1 MTHPQ
6 KSSAAALPP
15 GPKQLGIGLRSAEQ
29 AKKSLPAWLLSLL
42 LHLSLIA
49 GLIFFL
55 TQIPNGSGEV
65 DNRTGGIVL
74 VDIQSETTEYLSEGD
89 IAQNSNPASAPD
101 SSTPSVDLEKRPELP
116 GMEVTTGEVVGAEDL
131 LANKLPS
138 ADSLIVGSVANG
150 KIGGKM
156 TTEVFGIPGTGSRF
170 VYLID
175 RSKSME
181 GYNFRPMLA
190 ARQELWKSVTSLNE
204 SNQFQIIFYNNEV
217 DIFRRK
223 LNLHAA
229 SEVNKDAAK
238 QYIESIRPDGGT
250 DHLAALKTAFKLSPD
265 VIFFLTDAEGGFT
278 ADEIFELSR
287 RNYSRAIINT
297 IEFGERRSNDRSLE
311 AIARNSGGKYI
322 FKNINTLRVE

>member
-6 KSSAAALPP
+6 KSFAADLPP
-15 GPKQLGIGLRSAEQ
+15 GPKPLGIGLRSAEQ

-116 GMEVTTGEVVGAEDL
+116 GMEVTTGEVVGTEDL

-223 LNLHAA
+223 LSLHAA
-229 SEVNKDAAK
+229 SEANKDAAK

-297 IEFGERRSNDRSLE
+297 VEFGERRSNDRSLE

>member
-6 KSSAAALPP
+6 KSSAADLPP
-15 GPKQLGIGLRSAEQ
+15 GPKPLGIGLRSAEQ

-116 GMEVTTGEVVGAEDL
+116 GMEVTTGEVVGTEDL

-138 ADSLIVGSVANG
+138 ADSLIVGFVANG

-223 LNLHAA
+223 LSLHAA
-229 SEVNKDAAK
+229 SEANKDAAK

-297 IEFGERRSNDRSLE
+297 VEFGERRSNDRSLE

>member
-1 MTHPQ
+1 
-6 KSSAAALPP
+6 
-15 GPKQLGIGLRSAEQ
+15 
-29 AKKSLPAWLLSLL
+29 
-42 LHLSLIA
+42 

-116 GMEVTTGEVVGAEDL
+116 GMEVTTGEVVGTEDL

-223 LNLHAA
+223 LSLHAA
-229 SEVNKDAAK
+229 SEANKDAAK
-238 QYIESIRPDGGT
+238 QYIESIQPAGGT

-297 IEFGERRSNDRSLE
+297 VEFGERRSNDRSLE

>member
-1 MTHPQ
+1 
-6 KSSAAALPP
+6 
-15 GPKQLGIGLRSAEQ
+15 
-29 AKKSLPAWLLSLL
+29 
-42 LHLSLIA
+42 LIA

-55 TQIPNGSGEV
+55 TQIPNGAGEV

-74 VDIQSETTEYLSEGD
+74 VDIQSESTEYLSEGD

>member
-6 KSSAAALPP
+6 KSSAADLPP
-15 GPKQLGIGLRSAEQ
+15 GPKPLGIGLRSAEQ

-55 TQIPNGSGEV
+55 TQIPNGAGEV

-74 VDIQSETTEYLSEGD
+74 VDIQSESTEYLSEGD

>member
-1 MTHPQ
+1 
-6 KSSAAALPP
+6 
-15 GPKQLGIGLRSAEQ
+15 
-29 AKKSLPAWLLSLL
+29 
-42 LHLSLIA
+42 
-49 GLIFFL
+49 
-55 TQIPNGSGEV
+55 
-65 DNRTGGIVL
+65 
-74 VDIQSETTEYLSEGD
+74 
-89 IAQNSNPASAPD
+89 
-101 SSTPSVDLEKRPELP
+101 LP
-116 GMEVTTGEVVGAEDL
+116 GMEVTTGEVIGTEDL

>member
-6 KSSAAALPP
+6 KSSAADLPP
-15 GPKQLGIGLRSAEQ
+15 GPKPLGIGLRSAEQ

-101 SSTPSVDLEKRPELP
+101 SSTPSVDIEKRPELP
-116 GMEVTTGEVVGAEDL
+116 GMEVTTGEVVGTEDL

-223 LNLHAA
+223 LSLHAA
-229 SEVNKDAAK
+229 SEANKDAAK

-297 IEFGERRSNDRSLE
+297 VEFGERRSNDRSLE

>member
-6 KSSAAALPP
+6 KSSLAMLPP
-15 GPKQLGIGLRSAEQ
+15 PSKPFGFQPRSSEQ
-29 AKKSLPAWLLSLL
+29 VKKSLPAWLLSLL
-42 LHLSLIA
+42 LHLSLMA

-55 TQIPNGSGEV
+55 TQIPNGSGEAE
-65 DNRTGGIVL
+65 NRTGGIVL
-74 VDIQSETTEYLSEGD
+74 VDLQTETTEYLSEGD
-89 IAQNSNPASAPD
+89 IAQSSNPAPAPD
-101 SSTPSVDLEKRPELP
+101 NSTPSVDLENRPELP
-116 GMEVTTGEVVGAEDL
+116 GLESSTGESSGAADL

-138 ADSLIVGSVANG
+138 ADSLIVGPAVKG

-156 TTEVFGIPGTGSRF
+156 TVEVFGIPGTGSRF

-190 ARQELWKSVTSLNE
+190 ARQELWKSINSLND
-204 SNQFQIIFYNNEV
+204 SNQFQILFYNNEV

-223 LNLHAA
+223 LSLHSA
-229 SEVNKDAAK
+229 SEANKEAAK
-238 QYIESIRPDGGT
+238 QFIENIRPAGGT
-250 DHLAALKTAFKLSPD
+250 DHLAALKTALKLSPD
-265 VIFFLTDAEGGFT
+265 VIFFLSDAEGGFT
-278 ADEIFELSR
+278 ADEIFEISR

-322 FKNINTLRVE
+322 FKNINTLQVE

>member
-15 GPKQLGIGLRSAEQ
+15 GPKPLGIGLRSAEQ

-55 TQIPNGSGEV
+55 TQIPNGAGEV

-74 VDIQSETTEYLSEGD
+74 VDIQSESTEYLSEGD
-89 IAQNSNPASAPD
+89 IAQNSNPASVPD

-116 GMEVTTGEVVGAEDL
+116 GMEVTTGEVVGTEDL

>member
-15 GPKQLGIGLRSAEQ
+15 GPKPLGIGLRSAEQ

-55 TQIPNGSGEV
+55 TQIPNGAGEV

-74 VDIQSETTEYLSEGD
+74 VDIQSESTEYLSEGD
-89 IAQNSNPASAPD
+89 IAQNSPPASVPD
-101 SSTPSVDLEKRPELP
+101 SSTPSVDLDKRPELP
-116 GMEVTTGEVVGAEDL
+116 GMEVTTGEVVGTEDL
-131 LANKLPS
+131 LANKLTS

>member
-1 MTHPQ
+1 
-6 KSSAAALPP
+6 
-15 GPKQLGIGLRSAEQ
+15 
-29 AKKSLPAWLLSLL
+29 
-42 LHLSLIA
+42 
-49 GLIFFL
+49 
-55 TQIPNGSGEV
+55 
-65 DNRTGGIVL
+65 
-74 VDIQSETTEYLSEGD
+74 
-89 IAQNSNPASAPD
+89 
-101 SSTPSVDLEKRPELP
+101 
-116 GMEVTTGEVVGAEDL
+116 MEVTTGEVVGTEDL

-223 LNLHAA
+223 LSLHAA
-229 SEVNKDAAK
+229 SEANKDAAK

-297 IEFGERRSNDRSLE
+297 VEFGERRSNDRSLE

>member
-6 KSSAAALPP
+6 KSSAADLPP
-15 GPKQLGIGLRSAEQ
+15 GAKPLGIGLRSSEQ

-116 GMEVTTGEVVGAEDL
+116 GMEVTTGEVVGTEDL

-223 LNLHAA
+223 LSLHAA
-229 SEVNKDAAK
+229 SEANKDASK

-297 IEFGERRSNDRSLE
+297 VEFGERRSNDRSLE

>member
-55 TQIPNGSGEV
+55 TQIPNGAGEV

-74 VDIQSETTEYLSEGD
+74 VDIQSESTEYLSEGD

-116 GMEVTTGEVVGAEDL
+116 GMEVTTGKVVGAEDL

>member
-55 TQIPNGSGEV
+55 TQIPNGAGEV

-74 VDIQSETTEYLSEGD
+74 VDIQSESTEYLSEGD

>member
-1 MTHPQ
+1 MTPPQ
-6 KSSAAALPP
+6 PSPAAALPP
-15 GPKQLGIGLRSAEQ
+15 RPKPFESGLRSPEQ
-29 AKKSLPAWLLSLL
+29 SKKSLPAWLLSLL
-42 LHLSLIA
+42 LHFSLIA
-49 GLIFFL
+49 GLIFTL
-55 TQIPNGSGEV
+55 TQMPNGAGEV
-65 DNRTGGIVL
+65 SNRTGGIVL
-74 VDIQSETTEYLSEGD
+74 VDIQTESTEYLSEGD
-89 IAQNSNPASAPD
+89 IAQSSSPATAPENTTPAAELD
-101 SSTPSVDLEKRPELP
+101 SRPELP
-116 GMEVTTGEVVGAEDL
+116 GLEATTGESSGTEDL
-131 LANKLPS
+131 LANQLPS
-138 ADSLIVGSVANG
+138 ADSLITGSVGTG

-190 ARQELWKSVTSLNE
+190 ARQELWKSINSLNE
-204 SNQFQIIFYNNEV
+204 SNQFQILFYNNEV

-223 LNLHAA
+223 LSLHSAN
-229 SEVNKDAAK
+229 ETNKDAAK
-238 QYIESIRPDGGT
+238 QFIESIRPEGGT
-250 DHLAALKTAFKLSPD
+250 DHLAALKTAFKLGPD

-278 ADEIFELSR
+278 ADEIFEISR

>member
-15 GPKQLGIGLRSAEQ
+15 GPKPLGIGLRSAEQ

-55 TQIPNGSGEV
+55 TQIPNGAGEV

-74 VDIQSETTEYLSEGD
+74 VDIQSESTEYLSEGD
-89 IAQNSNPASAPD
+89 IAQNSNPAAAPD
-101 SSTPSVDLEKRPELP
+101 SSTSSVDLEKRPELP
-116 GMEVTTGEVVGAEDL
+116 GMEVTTGEVVGTEDL

-190 ARQELWKSVTSLNE
+190 ARQELWKSVTSLDE

-217 DIFRRK
+217 DIFRHK
-223 LNLHAA
+223 LSLHAA

>member
-6 KSSAAALPP
+6 KSSAAALPTGGQPVGLGP
-15 GPKQLGIGLRSAEQ
+15 GSAEQ

-49 GLIFFL
+49 GLVFFL
-55 TQIPNGSGEV
+55 TQIPNGAGEV

-89 IAQNSNPASAPD
+89 ISQNSNPASSPD
-101 SSTPSVDLEKRPELP
+101 TSTPSLDLEERPELP
-116 GMEVTTGEVVGAEDL
+116 GLESITAEASGIENL
-131 LANKLPS
+131 LSNNVPS
-138 ADSLIVGSVANG
+138 ADSLITGSVANG

-156 TTEVFGIPGTGSRF
+156 TTEVFGIAGTGSRF

-190 ARQELWKSVTSLNE
+190 ARQELWKSVNSLNE

-217 DIFRRK
+217 DIFRGK
-223 LNLHAA
+223 LSLHSANGT
-229 SEVNKDAAK
+229 NKAAAK
-238 QYIESIRPDGGT
+238 SYVESTQPKGGT
-250 DHLAALKTAFKLSPD
+250 DHLTALKTAFKLSPD

>member
-15 GPKQLGIGLRSAEQ
+15 APKQLGIGLRSAEQ

-55 TQIPNGSGEV
+55 TQIPNGAGEV

-74 VDIQSETTEYLSEGD
+74 VDIQSESTEYLSEGD

>member
-6 KSSAAALPP
+6 KSFAADLPP

-116 GMEVTTGEVVGAEDL
+116 GMEVTTGEVVGTEDL

-223 LNLHAA
+223 LSLHAA
-229 SEVNKDAAK
+229 SEANKDAAK
-238 QYIESIRPDGGT
+238 QYIESIRPEGGT

-297 IEFGERRSNDRSLE
+297 VEFGERRSNDRSLE

>member
-6 KSSAAALPP
+6 QSSAAALPP
-15 GPKQLGIGLRSAEQ
+15 RPKPFENGLRSSEQ
-29 AKKSLPAWLLSLL
+29 SKKSLPAWLLSLL
-42 LHLSLIA
+42 LHFSLIA

-55 TQIPNGSGEV
+55 TQIPNGVGELN
-65 DNRTGGIVL
+65 NRTGGIVL
-74 VDIQSETTEYLSEGD
+74 VDIQTESTEYLSDGD
-89 IAQNSNPASAPD
+89 IAQNGSPATAPENLTPAAELD
-101 SSTPSVDLEKRPELP
+101 SRPELP
-116 GMEVTTGEVVGAEDL
+116 GLETTTSESSGTEDL

-138 ADSLIVGSVANG
+138 ADSLIVGSVGTG

-156 TTEVFGIPGTGSRF
+156 TTEVFGISGTGSRF

-190 ARQELWKSVTSLNE
+190 ARQELWKSINSLNE

-223 LNLHAA
+223 LSLHSANEA
-229 SEVNKDAAK
+229 NKDTAK
-238 QYIESIRPDGGT
+238 QFIESIRPDGGT
-250 DHLAALKTAFKLSPD
+250 DHLAALKTAFKLGPD
-265 VIFFLTDAEGGFT
+265 VIFFLTDAEGGLT
-278 ADEIFELSR
+278 ADEIFEISR
-287 RNYSRAIINT
+287 RNYSQAIINT
-297 IEFGERRSNDRSLE
+297 IEFGERQSNDRSLE

-322 FKNINTLRVE
+322 FKNINTLRVK

>member
-1 MTHPQ
+1 MTHPK
-6 KSSAAALPP
+6 KSSVAVLQAPSKP
-15 GPKQLGIGLRSAEQ
+15 FRFHLRSTVEI
-29 AKKSLPAWLLSLL
+29 KKSLPAWLLSLL
-42 LHLSLIA
+42 LHFSLIA

-65 DNRTGGIVL
+65 ENRTGGIVL
-74 VDIQSETTEYLSEGD
+74 VDVQTETTEYLSEGD
-89 IAQNSNPASAPD
+89 IAQNSNPAPASDTSP
-101 SSTPSVDLEKRPELP
+101 PSVDLENRPELP
-116 GMEVTTGEVVGAEDL
+116 GLEVTTGESSGAGDL

-138 ADSLIVGSVANG
+138 ADSLIIGPAVKGQ
-150 KIGGKM
+150 IGGKM
-156 TTEVFGIPGTGSRF
+156 TVEVFGIPGTGSRF

-181 GYNFRPMLA
+181 GYNFRPMLS
-190 ARQELWKSVTSLNE
+190 ARQELWKSINSLNA
-204 SNQFQIIFYNNEV
+204 SNQFQIIFYNNDV

-223 LNLHAA
+223 LSLHAA
-229 SEVNKDAAK
+229 SDANKETAK
-238 QYIESIRPDGGT
+238 QFIESIRPDGGT
-250 DHLAALKTAFKLSPD
+250 DHLSALKTAFKLGPD

-278 ADEIFELSR
+278 ADEIFEISR